1 MHVNDEDRPE
11 VQFSFEEIPAL
22 PPGTIDSSG
31 AQGQDE
37 PVRVE
42 FDKSVDKAERA
53 DYIVAAAIGASAGI
67 LNIFWQKQFDLSE
80 AHAWGKK
87 KTESFVFDVAK
98 VAGFKPDGKD
108 LKDSIRFLEDMFP
121 LASDRLTPEFGG
133 GLQHHLRDFAHHP
146 SPVGLLMSILAQF
159 TGKGYGTDTS
169 GAFVVLN
176 LPADALIGK
185 TFPEKLFYGTIIWA
199 MHLVSDMA
207 GSSGALGEGT
217 GIPGPILSFLK
228 ELSALP
234 IFKKEGADNAF
245 SKWISKLFNGT
256 LIRDADGNPIRI
268 DFRTELGVTDQVLSQ
283 TKSVIANECL
293 VRGYYFLSRLKD
305 EISRNDVRSLKD
317 LERID
322 VKRVIPTDERSLIRM
337 LTISSSVFVL
347 TNLGIA
353 LGKAAVTSKGDFK
366 KFAGG
371 VLLNLN
377 FVGIGRMA
385 VTIASDSKYIAE
397 DLKDYLNK
405 RAEEMNTFTEDF
417 ELLRLNDREA
427 RLLFSY
433 QVTAV
438 KRDVELTKNDKHRD
452 AKSAWLDEFKIRQA
466 DQMGCDVAT
475 YFLDEE
481 SAAEE
486 MQKVSDEDASSW
498 PTLFAMELWLFKP
511 YYPFDDGWEDRLKGV
526 KYKNDYAGKDF
537 PDAQGVIDKK
547 MVDEVKKTYKRF
559 TGLLTGSRTKTA
571 IVAGGT
577 VVIGIATAGTAY
589 VLAPVIAP
597 VIAGEAVAGLSGAAL
612 TSASLAA
619 VGGGSLAAGGLG
631 MAGGTAIITGDG
643 ALLGMATSGGAALV
657 SGLGEH
663 AEQYVL
669 NQCAQLLTSCQQL
682 PKDNNSTSAFILRA
696 KDHIE
701 RVHDKCLE
709 DIETEKT
716 KGKEGSQKSIKSMTK
731 AAKYL
736 ERCAKELQK
745 LAEAQDAATD
755 EVGHAQH

>member
-1 MHVNDEDRPE
+1 MRVNDEDRPE
-11 VQFSFEEIPAL
+11 VQFSFEGMLAL
-22 PPGTIDSSG
+22 PPGAMEDSD

-37 PVRVE
+37 PIRIE
-42 FDKSVDKAERA
+42 FDESIDKAERA
-53 DYIVAAAIGASAGI
+53 DYIAAAAIGASTGM

-80 AHAWGKK
+80 AHTWGKDK
-87 KTESFVFDVAK
+87 VKSFVFDVAK
-98 VAGFKPDGKD
+98 GAGFKPDGKD
-108 LKDSIRFLEDMFP
+108 LKDAIRFLEDMFP

-169 GAFVVLN
+169 GSFVILD

-199 MHLVSDMA
+199 MHLASDMA
-207 GSSGALGEGT
+207 GSSRALGEGT

-228 ELSALP
+228 ELSTLP
-234 IFKKEGADNAF
+234 VFKKEGADNAF

-268 DFRTELGVTDQVLSQ
+268 DFRTELGVADQALSQ
-283 TKSVIANECL
+283 AKSVIANECL

-305 EISRNDVRSLKD
+305 ELSHNDAQSFKD
-317 LERID
+317 FDRID
-322 VKRVIPTDERSLIRM
+322 VKRVIPTGERSLIRM

-353 LGKAAVTSKGDFK
+353 VGKAAVTSKGNRK

-377 FVGIGRMA
+377 FVSIGRMA
-385 VTIASDSKYIAE
+385 MAITSDSKYIAE
-397 DLKDYLNK
+397 DLKDYFNK
-405 RAEEMNTFTEDF
+405 RAEEMNAFTEDF
-417 ELLRLNDREA
+417 KLLRLNDREA
-427 RLLFSY
+427 HLLFSY
-433 QVTAV
+433 QVIAV
-438 KRDVELTKNDKHRD
+438 KKDIELTKDDKHRA
-452 AKSAWLDEFKIRQA
+452 AKNTWLEEFKTRQA
-466 DQMGCDVAT
+466 DQMGCDAAT
-475 YFLDEE
+475 YFIDEA
-481 SAAEE
+481 SVAEE
-486 MQKVSDEDASSW
+486 MRKAFDEDASSW
-498 PTLFAMELWLFKP
+498 PTLLAMELWLFKP
-511 YYPFDDGWEDRLKGV
+511 YYSFDADWKERLKGV
-526 KYKNDYAGKDF
+526 KYKNDYVGKDF
-537 PDAQGVIDKK
+537 LNAQDVIDKK
-547 MVDEVKKTYKRF
+547 KIDEVKKTYKHF
-559 TGLLTGSRTKTA
+559 TGLLTGSRTKAA
-571 IVAGGT
+571 IIAGGT
-577 VVIGIATAGTAY
+577 VAVGIATAGTAY

-631 MAGGTAIITGDG
+631 MAGGTAIITGGG
-643 ALLGMATSGGAALV
+643 ALLGMATTGGAALV

-663 AEQYVL
+663 AEHYAL
-669 NQCAQLLTSCQQL
+669 NQCAQLLTVCQQL
-682 PKDNNSTSAFILRA
+682 PNVDDSTSAFMLRA

-701 RVHDKCLE
+701 RIRDKCLE

-716 KGKEGSQKSIKSMTK
+716 KGKEGNQKSIKSMTK

-755 EVGHAQH
+755 EVGHA

>member
-1 MHVNDEDRPE
+1 MHVYDEDRPE
-11 VQFSFEEIPAL
+11 VQFSFEEMPAL
-22 PPGTIDSSG
+22 PPGAMEDSD

-37 PVRVE
+37 PICIE
-42 FDKSVDKAERA
+42 FDESIDKAERA
-53 DYIVAAAIGASAGI
+53 DYVAAAAIGASTGV
-67 LNIFWQKQFDLSE
+67 LNIFWQKQFDLSD
-80 AHAWGKK
+80 AHTWGKDK
-87 KTESFVFDVAK
+87 VGSFVLDVAK
-98 VAGFKPDGKD
+98 GAGFKPDGKD
-108 LKDSIRFLEDMFP
+108 LKDAIRFLEDMFP

-146 SPVGLLMSILAQF
+146 SPAGLLMSILTQF
-159 TGKGYGTDTS
+159 TGKGYGTDTD
-169 GAFVVLN
+169 GAFVILD
-176 LPADALIGK
+176 LPADALIGQ
-185 TFPEKLFYGTIIWA
+185 TFPEKLFYGAIIWA

-234 IFKKEGADNAF
+234 VFKKEGADNAF

-256 LIRDADGNPIRI
+256 LIRDEDGNPIRI
-268 DFRTELGVTDQVLSQ
+268 DFRTELGVIDQALSQ
-283 TKSVIANECL
+283 AKSVIANECL
-293 VRGYYFLSRLKD
+293 VRGYHFLSRLKD
-305 EISRNDVRSLKD
+305 ELSRNDVQSLKD

-353 LGKAAVTSKGDFK
+353 VGKAAATSKGDRK

-385 VTIASDSKYIAE
+385 MDIASDSKYIAE

-405 RAEEMNTFTEDF
+405 RAEEMNAFAEDF
-417 ELLRLNDREA
+417 ALFRLNDREA

-433 QVTAV
+433 QVIAV
-438 KRDVELTKNDKHRD
+438 KKDIELTKNDKHRA
-452 AKSAWLDEFKIRQA
+452 AKSTWLEEFKTRQA
-466 DQMGCDVAT
+466 DQMGCNAAT
-475 YFLDEE
+475 YFLDEKD
-481 SAAEE
+481 AAEE
-486 MQKVSDEDASSW
+486 IQKVSDANASSW
-498 PTLFAMELWLFKP
+498 PTLLALELCLFKP
-511 YYPFDDGWEDRLKGV
+511 YYPFDDGWKDRLKGV

-537 PDAQGVIDKK
+537 PDTQGVIDKK
-547 MVDEVKKTYKRF
+547 KIDEVKKTYKRF

-571 IVAGGT
+571 IVAGST
-577 VVIGIATAGTAY
+577 VAIGIATAGVAY

-631 MAGGTAIITGDG
+631 MAGGTAIITGGG
-643 ALLGMATSGGAALV
+643 ALLGMATTGGAALV
-657 SGLGEH
+657 SSLGEH
-663 AEQYVL
+663 AKQYTL
-669 NQCAQLLTSCQQL
+669 SQCAQLLTVCQQL
-682 PKDNNSTSAFILRA
+682 PNADGSTSAFMLRA
-696 KDHIE
+696 KDHSE
-701 RVHDKCLE
+701 RVRNKCLE
-709 DIETEKT
+709 DIETEKA
-716 KGKEGSQKSIKSMTK
+716 KGKKGNQKSIKSMTK

-745 LAEAQDAATD
+745 LADNTSGA
-755 EVGHAQH
+755 

>member
-11 VQFSFEEIPAL
+11 VQFSFEKLPAL
-22 PPGTIDSSG
+22 PPGTTDDLG

-37 PVRVE
+37 PVHVE
-42 FDKSVDKAERA
+42 FDKSVDKAERE
-53 DYIVAAAIGASAGI
+53 DYIIAAAIGASTGV

-80 AHAWGKK
+80 AHTWGKEK
-87 KTESFVFDVAK
+87 VEDFVFNIAK
-98 VAGFKPDGKD
+98 GAGFKSDGKD
-108 LKDSIRFLEDMFP
+108 LKDAVRFLEDTFP
-121 LASDRLTPEFGG
+121 LASDKLTPEFGG

-159 TGKGYGTDTS
+159 TGKGYDTDTS
-169 GAFVVLN
+169 GAFVIFD

-199 MHLVSDMA
+199 GHLVSDMA
-207 GSSGALGEGT
+207 GSSGTLGEGT

-234 IFKKEGADNAF
+234 VFKNEGADNAF

-256 LIRDADGNPIRI
+256 LVRDADGKPIRV
-268 DFRTELGVTDQVLSQ
+268 DFRTELGVADQVLSQ
-283 TKSVIANECL
+283 AKSVIANECL

-305 EISRNDVRSLKD
+305 ELSRNDVRSLKD
-317 LERID
+317 LESID
-322 VKRVIPTDERSLIRM
+322 VKRVIPTNERSLVRM

-353 LGKAAVTSKGDFK
+353 VCKAAVTSRGDAK
-366 KFAGG
+366 RFAGG
-371 VLLNLN
+371 ILLNLN
-377 FVGIGRMA
+377 FIGIGRMA
-385 VTIASDSKYIAE
+385 VAIASDSKYIAE

-417 ELLRLNDREA
+417 KLLRLNDRET

-433 QVTAV
+433 QVIAV
-438 KRDVELTKNDKHRD
+438 EKDIELTKNRDQSAAKSDWLEEFKTGQAGQMGRD
-452 AKSAWLDEFKIRQA
+452 A
-466 DQMGCDVAT
+466 AT

-481 SAAEE
+481 NAAEE
-486 MQKVSDEDASSW
+486 MQKAADEDTSSW
-498 PTLFAMELWLFKP
+498 TTLLALELLLFQP
-511 YYPFDDGWEDRLKGV
+511 YYPFDDDWKERLKGA
-526 KYKNDYAGKDF
+526 KYKNDYAEKDF
-537 PDAQGVIDKK
+537 PNAQGVIDKK
-547 MVDEVKKTYKRF
+547 KIDEVKKAYKRF
-559 TGLLTGSRTKTA
+559 TGLLTGTRTRTA
-571 IVAGGT
+571 IIAGGT
-577 VVIGIATAGTAY
+577 VAVGIATAGTAY
-589 VLAPVIAP
+589 VLAPFIAP
-597 VIAGEAVAGLSGAAL
+597 AIAGEAVAGLSGAAL

-631 MAGGTAIITGDG
+631 MAGGTAIITGGG
-643 ALLGMATSGGAALV
+643 ALLGMATTGGAALI

-663 AEQYVL
+663 AEQYAL
-669 NQCAQLLTSCQQL
+669 NQCAQLLTVCQQL
-682 PKDNNSTSAFILRA
+682 PRDDNSPSAFILHV

-701 RVHDKCLE
+701 RVRDKCLE
-709 DIETEKT
+709 NIEAEKA
-716 KGKEGSQKSIKSMTK
+716 KGKEGNKKSIKSMTK

-745 LAEAQDAATD
+745 LADSTSEA
-755 EVGHAQH
+755 